1 MYHESEDKHESRLKE
16 IQKRFSNEISM
27 LIKQKEEE
35 AKYAQAEKEMLE
47 DRISELEMLL
57 KDAAQREDN
66 MNNSYGGLRGE
77 KEKL

>member
-1 MYHESEDKHESRLKE
+1 MYKKMYHESEDKHESRLKE

-57 KDAAQREDN
+57 KDAA
-66 MNNSYGGLRGE
+66 
-77 KEKL
+77 